1 MGGRKSAYVK
11 TKKLDKKGEEILV
24 AIQSNQ
30 KTDKEIANIFKVNLD
45 VVKSIRKY
53 HGQDIR
59 TAIAAS
65 STDTKPVETTDA
77 PETTKTVVNRKQ
89 SHKLSDD
96 DIMALLEDYTNGDN
110 VKEIADKYNV
120 TASYVYLLAKSYGA
134 KETREKNI
142 EDKKNKSNSSK
153 EVTSVSNNTDNIS
166 NINSST
172 SSSNIGISKFVKCT
186 KPSGVI
192 DISVDDMITI
202 ESNNFDDMYSEGKGY
217 ILSTI
222 EFSQNVARK
231 KVLLSLSKSQ
241 IKNLIAIKVL
251 ESLSVNTSVV
261 INNNSNYGNN
271 RTLTLFNSFPIDG
284 TIEPSH
290 IEKEIRMYDS
300 VYLYEM
306 KKSIEVPSHFY
317 KITKIIKKGIKDIKT
332 GFIFANAS
340 DAWNYYSS
348 LVEEILNNH
357 GEKVKLKIEECIND
371 EKDYSIMQVKTLA
384 VSNNMNN
391 L

>member
-1 MGGRKSAYVK
+1 
-11 TKKLDKKGEEILV
+11 
-24 AIQSNQ
+24 
-30 KTDKEIANIFKVNLD
+30 
-45 VVKSIRKY
+45 
-53 HGQDIR
+53 
-59 TAIAAS
+59 
-65 STDTKPVETTDA
+65 
-77 PETTKTVVNRKQ
+77 
-89 SHKLSDD
+89 
-96 DIMALLEDYTNGDN
+96 
-110 VKEIADKYNV
+110 
-120 TASYVYLLAKSYGA
+120 
-134 KETREKNI
+134 
-142 EDKKNKSNSSK
+142 
-153 EVTSVSNNTDNIS
+153 
-166 NINSST
+166 
-172 SSSNIGISKFVKCT
+172 
-186 KPSGVI
+186 
-192 DISVDDMITI
+192 MITI
-202 ESNNFDDMYSEGKGY
+202 ESNNFDDMYSEGKRY

-222 EFSQNVARK
+222 EFSQNVARNVARK